1 MVIPLTPTARVGERL
16 TSGKGK
22 GGSSIDIFAQGVMPR
37 FCGCVVTDE
46 GKHTP
51 PTTRTL
57 DYLQVPGA
65 LEVEHPQLHE
75 RIQRGDQGETR
86 MAKVF
91 PNSPP
96 QPSVSEQAEDIEKIE
111 KLVLALAPHQPAH
124 GQA

>member
-1 MVIPLTPTARVGERL
+1 
-16 TSGKGK
+16 
-22 GGSSIDIFAQGVMPR
+22 MPR

-57 DYLQVPGA
+57 DYLQVPVPLSSNTRNSTSGSSA
-65 LEVEHPQLHE
+65 AT
-75 RIQRGDQGETR
+75 RARTR

>member
-1 MVIPLTPTARVGERL
+1 
-16 TSGKGK
+16 
-22 GGSSIDIFAQGVMPR
+22 
-37 FCGCVVTDE
+37 
-46 GKHTP
+46 
-51 PTTRTL
+51 
-57 DYLQVPGA
+57 
-65 LEVEHPQLHE
+65 
-75 RIQRGDQGETR
+75 

>member
-1 MVIPLTPTARVGERL
+1 LCSLATA
-16 TSGKGK
+16 
-22 GGSSIDIFAQGVMPR
+22 
-37 FCGCVVTDE
+37 E
-46 GKHTP
+46 GKRTP

-57 DYLQVPGA
+57 DYLQVPDAIGSNTRNSTSGSSA
-65 LEVEHPQLHE
+65 AARARTHVEVL
-75 RIQRGDQGETR
+75 
-86 MAKVF
+86 